1 MTYDK
6 VTYCEDAISQV
17 SIENVLD
24 LSGDVRGGEKTRLV
38 SLNAELTPER
48 EKSVMDPA

>member
-6 VTYCEDAISQV
+6 VTYC
-17 SIENVLD
+17 
-24 LSGDVRGGEKTRLV
+24 GDVRGEKTRLV

-48 EKSVMDPA
+48 EKSLMDPA